1 MSKRVIRRKSDGQNG
16 YLSEINEFLLD
27 LLSFFISF
35 FEPYLVVSKISGW
48 RKGFPESEVESF
60 AEKVLVSDQLLL
72 FQLEVAYESLLFS

>member
-1 MSKRVIRRKSDGQNG
+1 MRRIGISG
-16 YLSEINEFLLD
+16 YLSEINEFFFLD